1 MENENQDFIEAETSP
16 SLRSNDINRTRNYK
30 YRPQIKN
37 QNTGIDIKEKL
48 GNAAGNSM
56 KVAGKSAELAGKGAQ
71 VLGKGAQAAGT
82 GLSKAGAALSST
94 GLGAIAGVPLQALGG
109 ATKALGKGTE
119 LAGKGTEKLGKKTNE
134 AGNKTKEAVKNSSN
148 KKNNKLSNKNG
159 IDNDSNKLKKA
170 RKPILNKYKN
180 NDNEEEKDDDKK
192 KKKTTSKT
200 LDNNALNVAKKTIGS
215 TITRVANTLKAFAS
229 GDINEAMKNIGLLF
243 FKLFGPLLISVIFL
257 AIIIYMIFSP
267 LMEVLKKIDE
277 AATNVANF
285 SEKLDNLYHGFGF
298 QNTKDAFFDE
308 IQDLNK
314 KYYNQLDLEL
324 LMSTIF
330 YSEIYEGYEST
341 SFNDSESEGVVD
353 ESFSG
358 KDSKSMFSIFKSLV
372 KGKVIEKLKESKETT
387 DENGLTY
394 TLGKIYRLRKLARN
408 QFANGYFGGAA
419 REGELRTE
427 NLGYFLNTLG
437 EDLKDAF
444 AALIVVLYNYTI
456 GLTRNIN
463 NVITSAVLDYLIG
476 KGYNYTEEELN
487 NMGNMISNLGL
498 SLEDLVGD
506 FFVSIGSIEKVDF
519 DIDVFEDVALP
530 IVNKIKNDLKC
541 VVLWDCADA
550 ESAIKL
556 VKDVLENVLTGVNIT
571 FHTYQFSEEAYTNYL
586 KKYYIPN
593 MPEFRKYVYDK
604 NGKVVEKEVNRIVR
618 EIYETKDMYIDIF
631 GKTYV
636 EQTENYDD
644 TCVGAV
650 NRDVVALLTLP
661 VNIDSSTCVNFTKDY
676 GFGVTS
682 SGEDHKGIDFNEV
695 TTKTKVNDPVY
706 SIADGGKVLES
717 STDNTWSGTCK
728 GGCLKIEYTPSAN
741 AEDNYKFT
749 IVYEGMDHNSVTLTK
764 DSTVNKGTQI
774 GIIGSAAESEDG
786 KMSSLHFAY
795 LDNST
800 NSYIDP
806 TNIIIPCSDHYEG
819 DSNSAKVV
827 NAITSSGLP
836 DQFKNKIQLAALLGN
851 LQQESSMTFDK
862 MQQSTDNHENPPRC
876 TSSSGSDGH
885 ALGIVQWDGR
895 RNGLLDYA
903 ADKGSKWYNPDIQLN
918 YLIGELTEGGIAE
931 YHTTF
936 QFIRNNSKEQYNI
949 FLNATTVD
957 EATKAYSYGFE
968 RCGKNS
974 CHDEKRIDYANQY
987 YQMLQSGN
995 LSDIGGTT
1003 TSSSSS
1009 TTSSVGLKSCST
1021 SSNGSVASSS
1031 AITPHSVATNEIYN
1045 QRKNQIMPE
1054 GVKKTKQ
1061 VQELAYMQTI
1071 TVPIWDGTQETTMN
1085 LRVNKYLVDNYQ
1097 AVFKELTE
1105 LKFPILT
1112 SETAAYVYRTVRS
1125 SGRLSDHGFG
1135 SAIDVNWTHNPQYG
1149 YPDNTQYGITEDVIK
1164 AFAKQG
1170 FYWGG
1175 DWSTDSLD
1183 PMHFSWCGY

>member
-82 GLSKAGAALSST
+82 GLSNAGAALSST

-119 LAGKGTEKLGKKTNE
+119 LAGKSTEKLGKKTNE
-134 AGNKTKEAVKNSSN
+134 AGDKTKEAVKNSSN

-200 LDNNALNVAKKTIGS
+200 LDNNALNVVKNTIGS

-229 GDINEAMKNIGLLF
+229 GDINEAMKNLGLLF

-267 LMEVLKKIDE
+267 LLEVLKKIDE

-437 EDLKDAF
+437 EDVKDVF

-456 GLTRNIN
+456 GGITRNIN

-644 TCVGAV
+644 ACAGAV

-661 VNIDSSTCVNFTKDY
+661 VNIDSSTCVDFTKDY

-728 GGCLKIEYTPSAN
+728 GGCLKIEYSVTSN
-741 AEDNYKFT
+741 LDNYKFT
-749 IVYEGMDHNSVTLTK
+749 IIYEGMDHNSVTLTK

-806 TNIIIPCSDHYEG
+806 TNIIIPCSDHIEG
-819 DSNSAKVV
+819 NSNSALIY
-827 NAITSSGLP
+827 NAIMDSSL
-836 DQFKNKIQLAALLGN
+836 DDRYKDNFHIAAILGN
-851 LQQESSMTFDK
+851 AAKESGINFKCLQGNSCQGNNGNDF
-862 MQQSTDNHENPPRC
+862 ENPFR
-876 TSSSGSDGH
+876 SGKQNAAGF
-885 ALGIVQWDGR
+885 LQWDFER
-895 RNGLLDYA
+895 RNRLFDYA
-903 ADKGSKWYNPDIQLN
+903 NSKGIKWYNPDIQLN
-918 YLIGELTEGGIAE
+918 YMIGEMTNGGGADG
-931 YHTTF
+931 F
-936 QFIRNNSKEQYNI
+936 AQFNWNNYRHQNLNSCVES
-949 FLNATTVD
+949 FLNEKTDLGFATTLFCD
-957 EATKAYSYGFE
+957 CFE
-968 RCGKNS
+968 RAGTP
-974 CHDEKRIDYANQY
+974 DYNFRNAQATEWLSRLN
-987 YQMLQSGN
+987 SGN
-995 LSDIGGTT
+995 IDND
-1003 TSSSSS
+1003 SST

-1105 LKFPILT
+1105 LKFPILS

>member
-82 GLSKAGAALSST
+82 GLSNAGAALSST

-119 LAGKGTEKLGKKTNE
+119 LAGKSTEKLGKKTNE
-134 AGNKTKEAVKNSSN
+134 AGDKTKEAVKNSSN

-200 LDNNALNVAKKTIGS
+200 LDNNALNVVKNTIGS

-437 EDLKDAF
+437 EDVKDVF

-456 GLTRNIN
+456 GGITRNIN

-604 NGKVVEKEVNRIVR
+604 NGKVVEKQVNRIVR

-636 EQTENYDD
+636 EQTENYDNA
-644 TCVGAV
+644 CVGAV

-728 GGCLKIEYTPSAN
+728 GGCLKIEYSVTSN
-741 AEDNYKFT
+741 LDNYKFT
-749 IVYEGMDHNSVTLTK
+749 IIYEGMDHNSVTLTK

-806 TNIIIPCSDHYEG
+806 TNIVIKCDSIISQNPNATIIEIPQLMPQVYTVTCYSTAGWVFSCNPNNIKAISSSSVQKQVHNLWISSGAKFKTGIASMNIDGTERYLVATASTLGNVGDSVNFELEDGYILPVIIADQKSSG
-819 DSNSAKVV
+819 DSNYTKY
-827 NAITSSGLP
+827 
-836 DQFKNKIQLAALLGN
+836 
-851 LQQESSMTFDK
+851 
-862 MQQSTDNHENPPRC
+862 
-876 TSSSGSDGH
+876 GH
-885 ALGIVQWDGR
+885 L
-895 RNGLLDYA
+895 
-903 ADKGSKWYNPDIQLN
+903 
-918 YLIGELTEGGIAE
+918 
-931 YHTTF
+931 
-936 QFIRNNSKEQYNI
+936 
-949 FLNATTVD
+949 
-957 EATKAYSYGFE
+957 
-968 RCGKNS
+968 
-974 CHDEKRIDYANQY
+974 
-987 YQMLQSGN
+987 SGN
-995 LSDIGGTT
+995 ALSVIEFEVDTNTFRAKGNPNTSTWGLEWDSSKKVKKAAINGSILNSSNNPT

-1021 SSNGSVASSS
+1021 NSGNSSNYGVSSGNERIESYIKWMIDVANDDSHGYNQSKRGFNPDVDCSSFVYYALVNNNIIPNTGSAFATSNMGSVLKNNGFTELPYSES
-1031 AITPHSVATNEIYN
+1031 NL
-1045 QRKNQIMPE
+1045 QRGDIVVLPGQHTEVYIGN
-1054 GVKKTKQ
+1054 G
-1061 VQELAYMQTI
+1061 
-1071 TVPIWDGTQETTMN
+1071 
-1085 LRVNKYLVDNYQ
+1085 Q
-1097 AVFKELTE
+1097 AV
-1105 LKFPILT
+1105 
-1112 SETAAYVYRTVRS
+1112 AAHADYS
-1125 SGRLSDHGFG
+1125 SGSPKYSGSSIVAGDQNGKEVNVESLSKMNWRFIYRL
-1135 SAIDVNWTHNPQYG
+1135 
-1149 YPDNTQYGITEDVIK
+1149 K
-1164 AFAKQG
+1164 
-1170 FYWGG
+1170 
-1175 DWSTDSLD
+1175 
-1183 PMHFSWCGY
+1183 